1 MVIAK
6 DLRFQSSSDDGTMR
20 PLASVSAVSR
30 KTHGSV
36 GTFDINLPLSGEPG
50 VECRSGATGHT
61 LVFTFSNNL
70 VSGNATIASGV
81 GNVSGTPLFN
91 GNTMTVNLTGVGN
104 AQKITVRLSNV
115 TDSFSQVMPN
125 TDVGMNVLVGDTNWN
140 KVVNS
145 TDVAQTKMQ
154 SGLALSAANFR
165 SDVTVSGTI
174 NSSDVTLV
182 KSQSGAGVP

>member
-1 MVIAK
+1 M
-6 DLRFQSSSDDGTMR
+6 
-20 PLASVSAVSR
+20 SAVSR
-30 KTHGSV
+30 KTHGAA
-36 GTFDINLPLSGEPG
+36 TFDVNLPLSGGPG
-50 VECRSGATGHT
+50 VECRSGAAGHT
-61 LVFTFSNNL
+61 LVFTFTNNIT
-70 VSGNATIASGV
+70 SGNASVTG
-81 GNVSGTPLFN
+81 GGGTVSGTPLFN

-125 TDVGMNVLVGDTNWN
+125 TNVSMNVLLGDTNGN
-140 KVVNS
+140 KVVNA
-145 TDVAQTKMQ
+145 TDVTQTKMQ
-154 SGLALSAANFR
+154 SGLPLSAANFR